1 MKIESYRLTNY
12 GPYRDVTY
20 EPGDARLCIIVGENG
35 TGKTTLVSE
44 ALGHALFKDDR
55 GSVNGGVRNGQ
66 TDSAVTVEWTM
77 PDGSRMRAIRRR
89 SLRGAGKS
97 SADLQVRNGTGWTPV
112 AEGDK
117 EVPAAVREL
126 LHMDA
131 ATFRTSVSLAQ
142 NDLRRF
148 VDATS
153 SKRKEVLAEIVV
165 DPRFAPAAELASK
178 RARELQAKTA
188 ADRDQAA
195 RLEARL
201 AERPAVEER
210 LAGHRADLEA
220 TAAHLAVQV
229 EARGHLEQRLRSI
242 DVELAAADAIAGQV
256 ASLEAER
263 VAAVDAWRRAS
274 ARITASE
281 LAMAHAQTALAD
293 EVYVAEAAD
302 SLPAMQAGL
311 ETLLGAERADR
322 VLAHDIDVKRREL
335 EASNREYSD
344 TLSTHRARYEAA
356 RRHVDA
362 LAAAAAGTP
371 VACEVCGYEHNA
383 GADPAH
389 LAAARVA
396 FRELEGAEPKPPVG
410 FAREQAA
417 LARLEARRRETGF
430 DAERMVKLQA
440 DVRQV
445 AATAARSE
453 GMTAARATLERE
465 RAAIAEA
472 EAEKAGLTARGTS
485 IAGRIAELV
494 AKAAEADPLRAER
507 SRLAA
512 EETQTRSAITELER
526 SRTIGVQLV
535 AREEAALE
543 QLDAVAAERD
553 ALAASL
559 EAVSLE
565 AGRLRYLAG
574 RFGLKGIPARV
585 IEGVL
590 PELTAYANEVL
601 GELFGL
607 RLELRATRASADGRS
622 TIEALELVVT
632 KDDVGEVE
640 LARASGGQ
648 GTAIAL
654 ALALGLS
661 RLNARRAG
669 TAIRSLVIDEP
680 EGLDVIRLKA
690 LGAYLR
696 GLLHRGELDRAFVV
710 SHTSELV
717 EFGDRVDEVM
727 AGPDGPELRQI
738 A

>member
-1 MKIESYRLTNY
+1 MRIERYALHNF
-12 GPYRDVTY
+12 GAWGDVTY

-66 TDSAVTVEWTM
+66 TDSAVTVEFTL
-77 PDGSRMRAIRRR
+77 PDGSSMRAIRRR
-89 SLRGAGKS
+89 TTKGAGKS
-97 SADLQVRNGTGWTPV
+97 SADLQVRNGTGWIPV

-153 SKRKEVLAEIVV
+153 AKRKEVLAEIVV

-178 RARELQAKTA
+178 LAR
-188 ADRDQAA
+188 D
-195 RLEARL
+195 LEARIGADRSHCEQL
-201 AERPAVEER
+201 STALEDRPGVEER
-210 LAGHRADLEA
+210 LQGHRADLE
-220 TAAHLAVQV
+220 LN
-229 EARGHLEQRLRSI
+229 RLNLETQTGTSDRLLDRMRAI
-242 DVELAAADAIAGQV
+242 DVDLAAADAIAGQV

-263 VAAVDAWRRAS
+263 TALGEQWRGTQGRKASATTAIAEAERILAGADDVAAAA
-274 ARITASE
+274 TE
-281 LAMAHAQTALAD
+281 LPAAQAELERLMAAQK
-293 EVYVAEAAD
+293 AEAE
-302 SLPAMQAGL
+302 LVEG
-311 ETLLGAERADR
+311 
-322 VLAHDIDVKRREL
+322 RRL
-335 EASNREYSD
+335 YVY
-344 TLSTHRARYEAA
+344 ARGQ
-356 RRHVDA
+356 VDE
-362 LAAAAAGTP
+362 LAAAAAALEP
-371 VACEVCGYEHNA
+371 VVCEKCGHANVVDQA
-383 GADPAH
+383 GIRPKLDQ
-389 LAAARVA
+389 ARRL
-396 FRELEGAEPKPPVG
+396 FRELEAGQGKVRPATHPFDPE
-410 FAREQAA
+410 A
-417 LARLEARRRETGF
+417 L
-430 DAERMVKLQA
+430 
-440 DVRQV
+440 
-445 AATAARSE
+445 TAAHQRVTRVTAAAARGE
-453 GMTAARATLERE
+453 AMAAARATLERE
-465 RAAIAEA
+465 RAAAAGAEA
-472 EAEKAGLTARGTS
+472 DLLRISGAGTALKARL
-485 IAGRIAELV
+485 EDLV
-494 AKAAEADPLRAER
+494 AKAAAADPLRAER
-507 SRLAA
+507 SRVEA
-512 EETQTRSAITELER
+512 EETRVRSVIAGLER
-526 SRTIGVQLV
+526 SRTIGVALV

-543 QLDAVAAERD
+543 QLDRIQAERD
-553 ALAASL
+553 ELAGSL
-559 EAVSLE
+559 EAGSLE

-696 GLLHRGELDRAFVV
+696 ELLHRGELDRAFVIT
-710 SHTSELV
+710 HTTELT
-717 EFGDRVDEVM
+717 EFGDRVDEVIE
-727 AGPDGPELRQI
+727 GPDGAQLRQV